1 VFVEEQDSNPVQPK
15 LTWNGAAANCEISE
29 PAKGKPIKT
38 AKAIRVQAES
48 VGEAIRGVRQ
58 CLPTLN
64 TGTAYAKLKSEL
76 NETT

>member
-1 VFVEEQDSNPVQPK
+1 MFVEEQDSNPVQPK

-38 AKAIRVQAES
+38 AKAIR
-48 VGEAIRGVRQ
+48 GVRQ